1 MTQSMFLIGL
11 VLRQPTACLWLCESR
26 WLTFLAHILC
36 AQGTAAR
43 SSLSSYCE
51 SDNWPK
57 CHAIHS
63 LVFSSAPPI
72 TTLDLLLEDYMPEI
86 LRSLYVTVHSPTSA
100 CQTPSS
106 NTGNFLQFSD
116 FWCCGECSFSG
127 HQWFLYS
134 KDTHLHLT
142 LYPCWKHPNIHLLC
156 GNIWFH
162 PDPPPNKIHCFPS
175 AIDCVKKLGLW
186 YTKWQGFCPTAP
198 GHLR

>member
-86 LRSLYVTVHSPTSA
+86 PRSLYVTVHSPTSA

-106 NTGNFLQFSD
+106 NTGNFLHCFQISGAVESVAFLVISLADFS
-116 FWCCGECSFSG
+116 
-127 HQWFLYS
+127 
-134 KDTHLHLT
+134 T
-142 LYPCWKHPNIHLLC
+142 LRVPAYILPSILAENIQISICHAEIFDSTQILRQTKS
-156 GNIWFH
+156 IVFH
-162 PDPPPNKIHCFPS
+162 PLLTVS
-175 AIDCVKKLGLW
+175 
-186 YTKWQGFCPTAP
+186 
-198 GHLR
+198 RS